1 VKGEGATKKKRR
13 RRRRGVVRREG
24 DEMRMPL
31 GMFFGKGEALLGNE
45 PPTSYPSLETKQNA
59 QLQRTYTVITPS
71 RIRLE
76 AEASVPLL
84 IGAYTSAIHQM
95 QQK

>member
-1 VKGEGATKKKRR
+1 MKRSTRSERREGATEKKRR
-13 RRRRGVVRREG
+13 RRRRRGGVVRREG
-24 DEMRMPL
+24 DEVRMPL

-45 PPTSYPSLETKQNA
+45 PPTSYPSPETKQNA

-71 RIRLE
+71 RI
-76 AEASVPLL
+76 L
-84 IGAYTSAIHQM
+84 IGAYTSATHHM